1 MMRKTRMTAL
11 AIATATLWITATTAY
26 SMDEIKCWFPPS
38 WKVQRERA
46 LTIARVLT
54 EKAGV
59 SVRPRIARYYPEILA
74 AFSAGEPALVYAGSF
89 VQAII
94 HSRDFGTPLVQNMDE
109 KALYSG
115 IMIYPGDADP
125 VAILRHY
132 PEAVAFA
139 KGASSGESSAKAAT
153 GGKAALPVGSHAS
166 AAEAVMSGKARAA
179 FVKNWWW
186 EANRS
191 QYPALSVYRA
201 PGISVEKNPDNIL
214 TASKAVPVDLA
225 RRTAEAAVAGKAA
238 FGAPAMVPFDAQHL
252 KFSLDLMEK
261 GGIDPLSYQW

>member
-1 MMRKTRMTAL
+1 MRKTLMTAL
-11 AIATATLWITATTAY
+11 AMVIATLWMTAAKADA
-26 SMDEIKCWFPPS
+26 MDDIKCWFPPS
-38 WKVQRERA
+38 WKDQRERV
-46 LTIARVLT
+46 LNIARVLT

-59 SVRPRIARYYPEILA
+59 SVQPRIARYYPEIMA

-94 HSRDFGTPLVQNMDE
+94 QSRDLGTPLVQNMDE
-109 KALYSG
+109 KAFYSG
-115 IMIYPGDADP
+115 IMIYPRDADP
-125 VAILRHY
+125 EAILRHY
-132 PEAVAFA
+132 PEVVAFA
-139 KGASSGESSAKAAT
+139 KGTSSGESSAKAAT
-153 GGKAALPVGSHAS
+153 GGKADLPVGSHAS
-166 AAEAVMSGKARAA
+166 AAAAVTSGKARAA

-225 RRTAEAAVAGKAA
+225 RRIAEAAVAGKAA

-252 KFSLDLMEK
+252 QFSLDLMEK